1 MRVAGALTLV
11 LLLACRA
18 GRPQA
23 PQAPSVGGPRP
34 ETLQSF
40 DAYVRLT
47 EARLDAQLRN
57 RDGFLWADTAEKR
70 KRVRSAGAL
79 CEPRNNKGD
88 VKVAGGLIHDWA
100 GAAFIPGAAVPR
112 VLALVQDYDNH
123 KKTYKPDVLD
133 SKMVERRGDHFKVRL
148 RLLERKVIT
157 VVMDTEYDVHYQ
169 PLEGGD
175 WRSRSYSARI
185 VEIANPGGPRE
196 RERTPREDRGFL
208 WRLNSY
214 WLFRQR
220 DGGVYVECEAVS
232 LSRGVPAALE
242 WLIDPIIRGMPR
254 DILTNTLRAT
264 RRLALADLAGGG
276 RPPGLPD

>member
-1 MRVAGALTLV
+1 MRVAGPFTLA
-11 LLLACRA
+11 LLLACQA

-23 PQAPSVGGPRP
+23 PQAPSVGGPLPPTVRAF
-34 ETLQSF
+34 E
-40 DAYVRLT
+40 AYVRLT
-47 EARLDAQLRN
+47 EARLDAQLQN
-57 RDGFLWADTAEKR
+57 KDGFLWADTAEKR
-70 KRVRSAGAL
+70 ARVRSAGAL

-88 VKVAGGLIHDWA
+88 VKVPGGLIHDWV
-100 GAAFIPGAAVPR
+100 GAAFISGATVER

-133 SKMVERRGDHFKVRL
+133 SRTLERRGDDFKVRL

-169 PLEGGD
+169 PLGGGD
-175 WRSRSYSARI
+175 WRSRSYSTRI
-185 VEIANPGGPRE
+185 VEIANAGGPRE
-196 RERTPREDRGFL
+196 RERTPKEDRGFL

-232 LSRGVPAALE
+232 LSRSVPAALE
-242 WLIDPIIRGMPR
+242 WLIDPIIRNMPR

-276 RPPGLPD
+276 AGKP